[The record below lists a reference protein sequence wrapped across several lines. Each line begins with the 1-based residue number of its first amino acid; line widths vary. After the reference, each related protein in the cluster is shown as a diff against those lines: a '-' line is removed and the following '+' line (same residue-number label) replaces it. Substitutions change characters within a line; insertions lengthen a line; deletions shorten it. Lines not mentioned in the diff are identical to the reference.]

1 MEFAARWKI
10 SGMRLEPETD
20 PFWSGCRSGASSKR
34 QHNLRSSKRRPV
46 MFGGRKLKQPGP
58 ALQPCQGNRAKLR
71 RCLSLIQLLVCEAA
85 SLFIAGIG
93 VPSLLRS
100 CAAMNHTLTAG
111 SFHHLTVAGVTFS
124 YKVQNLGFATM
135 GALLGAAM
143 AWAMDSPGIASTAR
157 VVRFL
162 QPMRWKSIVY
172 RTGSW
177 WNYVRR
183 LA

>member
-1 MEFAARWKI
+1 
-10 SGMRLEPETD
+10 
-20 PFWSGCRSGASSKR
+20 
-34 QHNLRSSKRRPV
+34 
-46 MFGGRKLKQPGP
+46 MFGGRKLKQRGP
-58 ALQPCQGNRAKLR
+58 ALQPCQGNRARLR
-71 RCLSLIQLLVCEAA
+71 RFLSLIQLLVCEAA
-85 SLFIAGIG
+85 SLFIAGIA

-100 CAAMNHTLTAG
+100 CAATTHALTAG

-124 YKVQNLGFATM
+124 YKVQNLGFAMM

-143 AWAMDSPGIASTAR
+143 AWAIDSPGSFASTAR

-162 QPMRWKSIVY
+162 QAMRWKSILY